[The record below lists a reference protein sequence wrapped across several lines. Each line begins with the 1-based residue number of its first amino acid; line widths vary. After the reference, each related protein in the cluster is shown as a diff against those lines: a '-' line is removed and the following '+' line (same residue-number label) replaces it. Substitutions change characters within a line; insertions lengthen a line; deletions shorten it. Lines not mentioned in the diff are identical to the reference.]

1 MSEEQKY
8 MMDIGTIL
16 HNLFFS
22 YQKSSKKILGTGS
35 EVFVDPTINLLLT
48 IEEEDRLK
56 LVSSPTLEE
65 ALKNFGDFLVKSKVI
80 HSYNVEKNGEVK
92 FYLKINEVLW
102 GFLQDWAAEYF

>member
-1 MSEEQKY
+1 MSEEQKH

-65 ALKNFGDFLVKSKVI
+65 ALKNFGDFLVKSKAI
-80 HSYNVEKNGEVK
+80 HSYNGEQTCEQQNAFKN
-92 FYLKINEVLW
+92 NE
-102 GFLQDWAAEYF
+102 A